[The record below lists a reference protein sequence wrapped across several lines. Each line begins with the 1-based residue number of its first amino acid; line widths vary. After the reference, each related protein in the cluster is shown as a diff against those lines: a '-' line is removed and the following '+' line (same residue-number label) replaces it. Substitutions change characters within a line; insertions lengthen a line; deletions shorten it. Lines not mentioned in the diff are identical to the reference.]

1 MRMLPATIA
10 LTASLVGACSA
21 SRAPSTPQDAILN
34 LHSQAASSAL
44 ELERSEEAIEQYR
57 RAFERAIA
65 RDDAGD
71 IGDYGYDL
79 AVAQLDANQPKQA
92 LASVGRTKT
101 ELARRGAPSFAAL
114 DLAEATAYYRIGD
127 KEASDRLASK
137 AEAGGDAAA
146 AARAAYLRGLIAD
159 DDDNAEGL
167 DQAVARL
174 ANPTS
179 TDQQADAAELIARQQ
194 IRQGEFNGAATA
206 AEHAADLRRDILD
219 YRGMARALSV
229 AAYAEQRGGDAEAAS
244 SLYIRAG
251 QSAAALGDSASA
263 RSWLRRGMTLTKD
276 SSLQEAAKISLAS
289 LKASPAPADH

>member
-1 MRMLPATIA
+1 M
-10 LTASLVGACSA
+10 
-21 SRAPSTPQDAILN
+21 N